1 MILITENTNFFKKGD
16 VIKENFNLLEEG
28 VEIGEEKHFLNKKK
42 FINLNEALTPNDEKR
57 IREIIKT
64 QLRYIFWQ
72 LYTKS
77 PIIIGNITS

>member
-57 IREIIKT
+57 IREMIRVQMKY
-64 QLRYIFWQ
+64 LFWQ
-72 LYTKS
+72 LYTKQGILLGS
-77 PIIIGNITS
+77 IT

>member
-42 FINLNEALTPNDEKR
+42 FI
-57 IREIIKT
+57 
-64 QLRYIFWQ
+64 F
-72 LYTKS
+72 
-77 PIIIGNITS
+77 